1 LKKVPEEAE
10 KAKEER
16 GSHLQVT
23 VKGKQIDLTDS
34 LKHYVNEKMS
44 KIPRY
49 FDHIISAEV
58 CLSLERNWH
67 VAQVTVFGEGFDM
80 RGEEKS
86 KDMYNSIDRVIE
98 KLERQLKK
106 QKGKVAV
113 RDSAR
118 GPSMPELPGDASTAV
133 EGERKASQNGGT
145 DKASLYAPKVEH
157 VHSFYARSL
166 SIEEAIKEMESAG
179 HEFYAF
185 FNEDRRRVNVVFKR
199 KKGYGLLDPRLE
211 D

>member
-1 LKKVPEEAE
+1 
-10 KAKEER
+10 
-16 GSHLQVT
+16 LQVT

-67 VAQVTVFGEGFDM
+67 VAEVTVFGEGFDM

-106 QKGKVAV
+106 QKGKVSV
-113 RDSAR
+113 RHSAR
-118 GPSMPELPGDASTAV
+118 GPSAPLPPADGSTSPDQ
-133 EGERKASQNGGT
+133 ERKSSTNGHAM
-145 DKASLYAPKVEH
+145 DEASLYAPRVEH
-157 VHSFYARSL
+157 VHSFYARSF

>member
-1 LKKVPEEAE
+1 M
-10 KAKEER
+10 
-16 GSHLQVT
+16 QIT

-34 LKHYVNEKMS
+34 LKHYVNEKMG
-44 KIPRY
+44 KIPKY

-58 CLSLERNWH
+58 CLSIERNWH
-67 VAQVTVFGEGFDM
+67 VAEVNLFGEGFDM

-113 RDSAR
+113 RHSAR
-118 GPSMPELPGDASTAV
+118 GPSAPELLNEAAADA
-133 EGERKASQNGGT
+133 ELERKPSANGGG
-145 DKASLYAPKVEH
+145 KKSASPYAPRVEQ
-157 VHSFYARSL
+157 VHSFYAQSL

-185 FNEDRRRVNVVFKR
+185 FNEDRRRINVVFKR

>member
-1 LKKVPEEAE
+1 M
-10 KAKEER
+10 
-16 GSHLQVT
+16 QVT

-67 VAQVTVFGEGFDM
+67 VAEVTVFGEGFDM

-106 QKGKVAV
+106 QKGKVGV
-113 RDSAR
+113 RHSAR
-118 GPSMPELPGDASTAV
+118 GPSAPPPPSEGVSGDSD
-133 EGERKASQNGGT
+133 RKASGNNGQSA
-145 DKASLYAPKVEH
+145 DESLYAPRVEH

>member
-1 LKKVPEEAE
+1 M
-10 KAKEER
+10 
-16 GSHLQVT
+16 QVT

-67 VAQVTVFGEGFDM
+67 VAEVTVFGEGFDM

-106 QKGKVAV
+106 QKGKVGV
-113 RDSAR
+113 RHSAR
-118 GPSMPELPGDASTAV
+118 GPSAPPPPAEGPSGDFD
-133 EGERKASQNGGT
+133 RKASANNGHGA
-145 DKASLYAPKVEH
+145 DESLYAPRVEH

>member
-1 LKKVPEEAE
+1 M
-10 KAKEER
+10 
-16 GSHLQVT
+16 QIT

-34 LKHYVNEKMS
+34 LKHYVNEKMG

-49 FDHIISAEV
+49 FDHLISAEV
-58 CLSLERNWH
+58 CLSVERNWH
-67 VAQVTVFGEGFDM
+67 VAEVTVFGEGFDM

-106 QKGKVAV
+106 QKGKVAA
-113 RDSAR
+113 RHSAR
-118 GPSMPELPGDASTAV
+118 GPSAPGPVADGASGSDNPKKV
-133 EGERKASQNGGT
+133 SSNGGM
-145 DKASLYAPKVEH
+145 DEASLYAPKVEH
-157 VHSFYARSL
+157 IHSFYARSL
-166 SIEEAIKEMESAG
+166 SIDEAIKEMESAG

-185 FNEDRRRVNVVFKR
+185 FNEERRRVNVIFKK

>member
-1 LKKVPEEAE
+1 M
-10 KAKEER
+10 
-16 GSHLQVT
+16 QVT

-34 LKHYVNEKMS
+34 LKTYVNEKMS

-67 VAQVTVFGEGFDM
+67 VAEVTVFGEGFDM

-106 QKGKVAV
+106 QKGKEGV
-113 RDSAR
+113 RNSAR
-118 GPSMPELPGDASTAV
+118 GPSAPLPPSDGAAAD
-133 EGERKASQNGGT
+133 GEKKASASNGSA
-145 DKASLYAPKVEH
+145 DASLYAPRVEH

>member
-1 LKKVPEEAE
+1 M
-10 KAKEER
+10 
-16 GSHLQVT
+16 QVT

-67 VAQVTVFGEGFDM
+67 VAEVTVFGEGFDM

-106 QKGKVAV
+106 QKGKVGV
-113 RDSAR
+113 RHSAR
-118 GPSMPELPGDASTAV
+118 GPSAPLAPSGSSTNPEPEKKAST
-133 EGERKASQNGGT
+133 NGQAM
-145 DKASLYAPKVEH
+145 DEASLYAPRVEH